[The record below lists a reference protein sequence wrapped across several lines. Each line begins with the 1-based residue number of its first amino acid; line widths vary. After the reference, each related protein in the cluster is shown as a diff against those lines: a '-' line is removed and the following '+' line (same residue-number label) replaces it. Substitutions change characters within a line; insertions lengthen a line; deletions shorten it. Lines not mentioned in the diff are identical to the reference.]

1 MKKLLTL
8 LPLATLALVGCAGLL
23 KTGEE
28 FTPID
33 NTKTVNVGILQPV
46 EHVALK
52 AASDGFQAAIKEA
65 GLDNVKFNY
74 RNAGGNDAD
83 LNMLAKNL
91 VDDCDMSLG
100 IGTGAAKA
108 LLAAEKNAGYKKP
121 LLFTA
126 VTDPVG
132 AGLVDSADNP
142 KGFVCGTTD
151 ANPVEAQIDLV
162 KEFKPDAQKVGIVYT
177 QTEENSKVQSDQ
189 AEAAIKAAG
198 MTSLVR
204 TCNNSSDIK
213 TAVDALI
220 SSNVDAIY
228 VPTDNNI
235 AANMNI
241 IKQATNLSHTL
252 VVCGEENMLAAGG
265 HITLSIDY
273 TALGRAAGEMAAK
286 IIKGESKPTDFKVEA
301 VPAENCTYVYSSS
314 NLSGAGLTMPGSM
327 LSGHDWKDVA

>member
-33 NTKTVNVGILQPV
+33 NTKTVNVGILQPM

-108 LLAAEKNAGYKKP
+108 LLSH
-121 LLFTA
+121 LL
-126 VTDPVG
+126 
-132 AGLVDSADNP
+132 
-142 KGFVCGTTD
+142 
-151 ANPVEAQIDLV
+151 
-162 KEFKPDAQKVGIVYT
+162 
-177 QTEENSKVQSDQ
+177 
-189 AEAAIKAAG
+189 
-198 MTSLVR
+198 M
-204 TCNNSSDIK
+204 
-213 TAVDALI
+213 
-220 SSNVDAIY
+220 
-228 VPTDNNI
+228 
-235 AANMNI
+235 
-241 IKQATNLSHTL
+241 
-252 VVCGEENMLAAGG
+252 
-265 HITLSIDY
+265 
-273 TALGRAAGEMAAK
+273 RA
-286 IIKGESKPTDFKVEA
+286 
-301 VPAENCTYVYSSS
+301 
-314 NLSGAGLTMPGSM
+314 
-327 LSGHDWKDVA
+327 